1 MSDTSSPAVASQQQK
16 KSFYQ
21 RSRQATLD
29 SIASDTNYDWL
40 FQNIRFFLEYPQQ
53 VYLLHELIRTDEELE
68 QQLQLLWFKTIE
80 AAKVFAADDE
90 ARQYKLVAW
99 IAAARARENVQS
111 TTQKPFVADG
121 GKVMWRDLP
130 FFEVALEEA
139 WGGRASLSKDAW
151 TNLNAF
157 VSRLAAVTGMDLM
170 RFGLETIREALE
182 EERPIFPTGDG
193 GDTGEKSVADLL
205 PAALLW
211 LKHTHS
217 FMSTRLPPIERAVKD
232 GVEPPSGC
240 GESVTPGDLATADGV
255 SRNGMS
261 LTRQTFWRRRLFEI
275 GECSGDQ
282 DPTAKDAHDF
292 AKRMGTWPLHWP
304 SDLRNVPG
312 YEEPVKYD
320 AKWVSMGRHQCFTMM
335 AKN

>member
-1 MSDTSSPAVASQQQK
+1 MSDISSPAVAPQQQK

-53 VYLLHELIRTDEELE
+53 VYLQHGSIRTDDELE
-68 QQLQLLWFKTIE
+68 QQLKLLWFKTIE

-111 TTQKPFVADG
+111 TTQDPFEADG

-130 FFEVALEEA
+130 FFKVALEEA

-182 EERPIFPTGDG
+182 EERPIYPTGDG
-193 GDTGEKSVADLL
+193 GDIGQKSVADLL

-240 GESVTPGDLATADGV
+240 GESVAPGDLATADGV
-255 SRNGMS
+255 SRNDMAACAKKPRKVKE
-261 LTRQTFWRRRLFEI
+261 RQRKEMKAREEEGKSDEGQS
-275 GECSGDQ
+275 GEDASVSSARKSRTVKDRQ
-282 DPTAKDAHDF
+282 QEDMQARAEEQTASATDSAGED
-292 AKRMGTWPLHWP
+292 
-304 SDLRNVPG
+304 S
-312 YEEPVKYD
+312 E
-320 AKWVSMGRHQCFTMM
+320 
-335 AKN
+335 